1 MENARKGE
9 TAARANVEVAV
20 ATTLNDAA
28 TAFIDLL
35 MTQQRLK
42 VWQEAQEA
50 LNSAGNIV
58 RGQIEAG
65 ARSRYDGARLSLQQ
79 AQMAMQVSQAQS
91 DWQDAASH
99 AAALAALPQ
108 WAPRAT
114 GSLQAV
120 PVAQLLH
127 EQELWEAARLR
138 LPALVAAQ
146 AELDQLRH
154 KVELERR
161 EALPTPSISVARVRN
176 RLDGNYNQIG
186 VSVELPLFD
195 RREGPIARAQVE
207 AEQAQLRYDAALIE
221 ARTELQRA
229 IRQLKLR
236 RDAVRAYEKQGLAQ
250 IAPLNQMAQDAYKL
264 GQGSILE
271 LIDSLGS
278 INEHRLEHLDLV
290 KEMMLAEW
298 QVRVASGDLPMW
310 AAP

>member
-1 MENARKGE
+1 MQEYLQMVVRNQPQLAAQRLQIGIAQADSRTAAAFPNPSASYSSKPGEKQWGIEQPLPIFGQRRLRMENARKGE

-114 GSLQAV
+114 GSLQALV
-120 PVAQLLH
+120 QRTK
-127 EQELWEAARLR
+127 ARPQARSSWDLEGFGE
-138 LPALVAAQ
+138 LPAQ
-146 AELDQLRH
+146 
-154 KVELERR
+154 
-161 EALPTPSISVARVRN
+161 
-176 RLDGNYNQIG
+176 Y
-186 VSVELPLFD
+186 
-195 RREGPIARAQVE
+195 ARAMPLRKGVDETPPRIVIGHVAGE
-207 AEQAQLRYDAALIE
+207 AP
-221 ARTELQRA
+221 
-229 IRQLKLR
+229 
-236 RDAVRAYEKQGLAQ
+236 DAVRWGCRSY
-250 IAPLNQMAQDAYKL
+250 D
-264 GQGSILE
+264 
-271 LIDSLGS
+271 D
-278 INEHRLEHLDLV
+278 
-290 KEMMLAEW
+290 
-298 QVRVASGDLPMW
+298 
-310 AAP
+310 

>member
-1 MENARKGE
+1 M
-9 TAARANVEVAV
+9 

-236 RDAVRAYEKQGLAQ
+236 RDAVRLRKAGPGADRAAQ
-250 IAPLNQMAQDAYKL
+250 PDGPGRYSWARAP
-264 GQGSILE
+264 SW
-271 LIDSLGS
+271 S
-278 INEHRLEHLDLV
+278 
-290 KEMMLAEW
+290 
-298 QVRVASGDLPMW
+298 
-310 AAP
+310 